1 MIQLKNM
8 QIIWKGQA
16 CFQLVFSKKKEEKV
30 TVVLDPFSE
39 KLGFRLPKMEADIL
53 LVTHDHYDHVNI
65 KGVSGNPFLI
75 RGPGEYEIK
84 GIFIQGIEAYHDKS
98 QGKERGKVTLYTIE
112 GEEMRLCHLG
122 DFGQRELTPEQ
133 VEKIGDIDILM
144 IPVGG
149 VYTISSR
156 EALKVISQIEPRVVI
171 PMHYHIPKLKVKLE
185 SLDKFLKAMG
195 VRSSESLNKLSVK
208 KRDLGEDM
216 KIQVLK
222 P

>member
-1 MIQLKNM
+1 M

-39 KLGFRLPKMEADIL
+39 ELGFRLPKMEADIL
-53 LVTHDHYDHVNI
+53 LVTHDHYDHANV

-133 VEKIGDIDILM
+133 VGKIGDIDVLM

-149 VYTISSR
+149 GYTISSR

-171 PMHYHIPKLKVKLE
+171 PMHYHIPRLKVKLE

-195 VRSSESLNKLSVK
+195 VRSSETLNKLTVK
-208 KRDLGEDM
+208 KRDLGEEM
-216 KIQVLK
+216 KIQVLE